1 MEGNMS
7 INLITPT
14 GQKLTRHDWTAKRRT
29 TGQDTARRTTVK
41 AGTNSYPEEFPWTE
55 WVE

>member
-1 MEGNMS
+1 MS

-14 GQKLTRHDWTAKRRT
+14 GQKLTRHDCTAKRRT
-29 TGQDTARRTTVK
+29 TGQGTAPRTTVK

>member
-1 MEGNMS
+1 MS

-41 AGTNSYPEEFPWTE
+41 AGANSYPEEFPWTE